1 MQGASQENL
10 WPKSSLERPVAR
22 HFVWAFISIWR
33 AVSKPLKIQA
43 RSLFRFVGIALGR
56 ERFTSGVETR
66 AEPRQVFVEIVRRSN
81 LCVVPKLS
89 RRPYQERR
97 ARPPGMPLSA
107 EVRGEKVRN
116 FGPRVNECNG
126 DISPATVRQPP
137 SSHPVLMSLL
147 KFSCASRE
155 CLCHRSLNS
164 QPMPMAR
171 ARRTCNC
178 EKGC

>member
-126 DISPATVRQPP
+126 DVTTTSTEQVGHFKTAP
-137 SSHPVLMSLL
+137 SIAPQTIFTRKWKAIRGYRFLRHCIRNPT
-147 KFSCASRE
+147 R
-155 CLCHRSLNS
+155 H
-164 QPMPMAR
+164 
-171 ARRTCNC
+171 
-178 EKGC
+178 